1 MIVLI
6 KITCIVLAIAI
17 IALVLLQQGK
27 GSDLGSAFGGGSS
40 NSMFGAL
47 GPSDFL
53 GKLTYTLVA
62 IWLVLTLAL
71 AYFYKTQ
78 NSKEI
83 FEDSLIEEVLEEEI
97 EPSPLSSGERSRLGS
112 ISLAPPASPCSTKT
126 AQNVDVDKDFGHCC
140 SSKGTKSSWTW
151 IVTFNC
157 GHWCWLV
164 HLALCWSQSQGF
176 SLTHVS

>member
-53 GKLTYTLVA
+53 GKLTYTLAA

-83 FEDSLIEEVLEEEI
+83 FEESLIEEVLEDM
-97 EPSPLSSGERSRLGS
+97 P
-112 ISLAPPASPCSTKT
+112 
-126 AQNVDVDKDFGHCC
+126 VDEVP
-140 SSKGTKSSWTW
+140 
-151 IVTFNC
+151 VE
-157 GHWCWLV
+157 
-164 HLALCWSQSQGF
+164 
-176 SLTHVS
+176 